1 MSSSEIQFIQKCF
14 NSACAFIED
23 ANDRILKL
31 YSSDFAT
38 EFKSDNSPVTELDK
52 TIEEDFIKFLSKF
65 YPDHGLVGEEF
76 GAINIQSPYQWI
88 IDPIDGTL
96 SMVNRVPTFGTMIS
110 LRIENV
116 PVLGII
122 HHPALGI
129 TVSGYKGQG
138 VTYKNSIGENRKVSL
153 KSVDSQEVDFV
164 KHMVGVSSPNSF
176 MRGGALSQNNLQ
188 KIISS
193 VAQARMYYDCFGLS
207 HLASG
212 GLAGYVEANARI
224 WDLAAIEFLVQEAG
238 GVYLPVGQTYDGT
251 NYDQRFSALLGAKN
265 TVNKLLEIIT

>member
-1 MSSSEIQFIQKCF
+1 
-14 NSACAFIED
+14 
-23 ANDRILKL
+23 L